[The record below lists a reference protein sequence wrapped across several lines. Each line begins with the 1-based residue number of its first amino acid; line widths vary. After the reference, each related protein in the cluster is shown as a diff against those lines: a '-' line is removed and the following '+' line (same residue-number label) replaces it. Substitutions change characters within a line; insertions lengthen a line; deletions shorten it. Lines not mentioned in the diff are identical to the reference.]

1 MLENKQTLA
10 STTTQANLGEIV
22 RSQVEQAA
30 QLIGLRPDIAALLAQ
45 PQRIITVYFPV
56 KMDNGQTRMFMGC
69 RVQHNNALG
78 PYKGGIR
85 YHQDVTVEEV
95 MGLASAMTW
104 KSALHDIPYGG
115 GKGGV
120 RFDPQTCS
128 PGELERI
135 TRRFTYEIANSIGPD
150 LDIPAPDVGT
160 NAQTMACMMDTYM
173 ALTPLQNRN
182 TARGVVTGKP
192 IDLGGSYG
200 RDAATGQ
207 GLVHCVVEWAR
218 RTQFSLQGK
227 TCAVQGFGNVGSHS
241 ARILQKL
248 GVSLVAVGDHKGYIA
263 QPKGMDAFQLTEHVK
278 KTGSV
283 VGFPGS
289 QTIDREAFFATAC
302 DLLIPAAL
310 ELQIGPAEAKII
322 KAKCIAEG
330 ANGPTYPEGEQI
342 LLDRGIAVLPDILV
356 NSGGVMVSYFEWLQN
371 RQAERWELEEVE
383 ARLEKRMKR
392 TFGVVFDRM
401 QTQNIRSMRSAVYA
415 TALERIQKAYLTAG
429 IWP

>member
-1 MLENKQTLA
+1 MLQ
-10 STTTQANLGEIV
+10 TTQMAAQPAGHANLGDIV
-22 RSQVEQAA
+22 RSLVEQAA
-30 QLIGLRPDIAALLAQ
+30 KDVGLRPEIAALLAQ
-45 PQRIITVYFPV
+45 PQRIVQVNFPV
-56 KMDNGQTRMFMGC
+56 RMDNGETRMLMGC

-120 RFDPQTCS
+120 KFDPLACS
-128 PGELERI
+128 PAELERV
-135 TRRFTYEIANSIGPD
+135 TRRFAYEISPFIGPD

-160 NAQTMACMMDTYM
+160 NAQTMAWMMDTYM
-173 ALTPLQNRN
+173 TLTPAQHRN

-192 IDLGGSYG
+192 IELGGSYG

-218 RTQFSLQGK
+218 RTQFSLQGR
-227 TCAVQGFGNVGSHS
+227 TVAVQGFGNVGSHS
-241 ARILQKL
+241 AKLLHKL
-248 GVSLVAVGDHKGYIA
+248 GVSLVAAGDHKGYIA
-263 QPKGMDAFQLTEHVK
+263 NPKGIDPFQLTEHVK

-283 VGFPGS
+283 AGFGGA
-289 QTIDREAFFATAC
+289 QAVTREEFFAVSC
-302 DLLIPAAL
+302 DILVPAAL
-310 ELQIGPAEAKII
+310 ELQIGPVEAKLI

-330 ANGPTYPEGEQI
+330 ANGPTYPEADQI
-342 LLDRGIAVLPDILV
+342 LTERGIAVLPDILV
-356 NSGGVMVSYFEWLQN
+356 NSGGVTVSYFEWLQN
-371 RQAERWELEEVE
+371 RQAERWELEDVE

-401 QTQNIRSMRSAVYA
+401 QAQNTRNMRAAVYA
-415 TALERIQKAYLTAG
+415 TALERIQKAYLSAG